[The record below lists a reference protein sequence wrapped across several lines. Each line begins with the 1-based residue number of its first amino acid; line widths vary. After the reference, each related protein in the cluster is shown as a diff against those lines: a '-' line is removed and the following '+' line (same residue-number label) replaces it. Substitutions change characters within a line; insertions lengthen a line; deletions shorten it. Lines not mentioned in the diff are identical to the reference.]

1 MGKLWDR
8 LKAMIGSGSGR
19 GALAPAPAA
28 PADAA
33 EQHWQAVYAARQA
46 YYERHIGPFPEDI
59 LKLGDLFGVWPG
71 GGLFIIPADKIAPG
85 MWAYTTFGLSNP
97 DMPTTVAAT
106 NASTTRDELGR
117 VVQNSATLT
126 SKPKADVPSGAAG
139 YGYEVLVLANENAEW
154 PLWIMQWLAKAELIG
169 DAGMLARMDKYK
181 GLTVE
186 QVQVG
191 EADWVNLLIARAA
204 APLPTGTA
212 LPNGGMELLVATTI
226 TDAEMAWSKDH
237 GRDALLEALTAS
249 GIGQV
254 SDRERPSIS
263 AIQIAAVDSTG
274 LNASEA
280 QRTLV
285 SAFMALPMDVRAWAP
300 GDREKIRHPDAF
312 LSVECGL
319 EDEEFV
325 GQWNRI
331 WGTQMPLVATAID
344 LDREPGFST
353 RFAIRDKTMDVPYE
367 ARREDAFAMVVTLNQ
382 LIQPAMEIRWVHA
395 GNGESDLAFL
405 PLPVSEW
412 KALEATYGLDAVQAR
427 FWRVPATLDEFIRRW
442 DG

>member
-1 MGKLWDR
+1 MGKLWNR

-19 GALAPAPAA
+19 DAPAPASA
-28 PADAA
+28 VSTDATD
-33 EQHWQAVYAARQA
+33 QHWQAVYAARQA

-71 GGLFIIPADKIAPG
+71 GGLFVIPADKIAPG
-85 MWAYTTFGLSNP
+85 TWAYTTFGLSNP
-97 DMPTTVAAT
+97 DMPTTVAPT

-117 VVQNSATLT
+117 VVQTSATLT
-126 SKPKADVPSGAAG
+126 AKPRAEVPSGVAG
-139 YGYEVLVLANENAEW
+139 YGYEILVLAKEKAEW
-154 PLWIMQWLAKAELIG
+154 PLWIMQWLAKAELVG

-191 EADWVNLLIARAA
+191 DADSVNLLIARAA
-204 APLPTGTA
+204 APLPTGNA
-212 LPNGGMELLVATTI
+212 LPNGSMELLVATTI

-237 GRDALLEALTAS
+237 GRDALLEALKAS
-249 GIGQV
+249 GIGQF
-254 SDRERPSIS
+254 SDRERPTIS
-263 AIQIAAVDSTG
+263 AIQRGAVDST
-274 LNASEA
+274 APHVSES

-285 SAFMALPMDVRAWAP
+285 SGFMALPMDVSEWTA
-300 GDREKIRHPDAF
+300 GDRNKIRHPDAF
-312 LSVECGL
+312 LYVECGL
-319 EDEEFV
+319 EDEEFA

-344 LDREPGFST
+344 VDREPGFST
-353 RFAIRDKTMDVPYE
+353 RFSIGGNALDVPYE

-382 LIQPAMEIRWVHA
+382 LIKPAMEIRWIHA

-405 PLPVSEW
+405 PLPASEW
-412 KALEATYGLDAVQAR
+412 KKLETTYGLDEVQAR
-427 FWRVPATLDEFIRRW
+427 FWDVPATLDEFIRRW